1 LGVGGHL
8 NSLRRS
14 RVASFGLDRAVS
26 LQQLKTGDFST
37 LDLADVARATFAVR
51 EIALDEKLELSFGR
65 TLTANPDEQ
74 IYAGISV
81 ANELIALLQNVA
93 GKAKPIA
100 VFAAAQ

>member
-1 LGVGGHL
+1 M
-8 NSLRRS
+8 
-14 RVASFGLDRAVS
+14 A
-26 LQQLKTGDFST
+26 QLKTGEFSA

-65 TLTANPDEQ
+65 TLSANPDQQ

-81 ANELIALLQNVA
+81 ANELIALLQNVD

>member
-1 LGVGGHL
+1 
-8 NSLRRS
+8 
-14 RVASFGLDRAVS
+14 
-26 LQQLKTGDFST
+26 
-37 LDLADVARATFAVR
+37 
-51 EIALDEKLELSFGR
+51 
-65 TLTANPDEQ
+65 LTANPDEQ